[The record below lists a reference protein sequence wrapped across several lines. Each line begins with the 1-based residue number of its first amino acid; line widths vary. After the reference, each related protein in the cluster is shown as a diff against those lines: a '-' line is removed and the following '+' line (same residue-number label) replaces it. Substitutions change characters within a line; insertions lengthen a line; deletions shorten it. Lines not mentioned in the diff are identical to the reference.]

1 MAEKPFATVSEVL
14 ATSFTGPATRALV
27 EQYGTPSIPE
37 YKEKL
42 TSRILELEHDI
53 RILKTC
59 QNSTPSVNRL
69 PPEVLSNIFLFLFWT
84 MEREY
89 REDHKVL
96 WIRSTHVCRHWRAVA
111 LGCAALWTN
120 FAFDM
125 HGELMRTI
133 LPRSKNLPLSVTLK
147 CDGATDVEALE
158 AVLSQTTRLRCVELS
173 PRIHPKPTQSA
184 TWFLI
189 PESNKRYGPVS
200 LTAALE
206 SMGPSA
212 PLLTTLSVS
221 YTKFKEDEYLPEG
234 FLEVGAPAL
243 KHLKLDNFDLHW
255 SGIPFSSTLETL
267 HLGGAL
273 TVCPE
278 FPAMLETLR
287 GLPRLER
294 LTLRTILP
302 DLNHLILDSFPG
314 MRPVA
319 FKKLE
324 YLSLKDSGPAIGNFL
339 LGIRVPKTT
348 FIDIQFTGAEEW
360 AQPDDS
366 CVKRIKELWVDDPLD
381 WTKDDIYS
389 LQVSRQDERNHFE
402 FKFGGVPETLDWRYQ
417 LDPDEGHPHLTVSF
431 ARFPYGSPNLA
442 FLTHVQTYFD
452 FTALT
457 TLYFI
462 GDSKLTHY
470 PLFENTFARLPNIEV
485 ISFAGCDMWGFWH
498 IMDNDPACNVVAEPS
513 APSPGAVPPAAVV
526 PCFPALEVIE
536 MSRKTFNKKQIDD
549 IIRVLNKRPSGHR
562 LGTLQI
568 YDCINLDET
577 DVARIM
583 EGVPG
588 IWINWDDVV
597 TKKEVNMFDEL
608 SNRNGADLD
617 F

>member
-42 TSRILELEHDI
+42 AARILELEHDI

-69 PPEVLSNIFLFLFWT
+69 PPEVLSNIFIFLFWT

-89 REDHKVL
+89 REDHKVF

-184 TWFLI
+184 TWFHI
-189 PESNKRYGPVS
+189 PRSNKRYGPVS

-221 YTKFKEDEYLPEG
+221 YTNFKVDESLPEG

-243 KHLKLDNFDLHW
+243 KYLKLDNFDLHW
-255 SGIPFSSTLETL
+255 SRIPFSSTLETL
-267 HLGGAL
+267 HLGGAF
-273 TVCPE
+273 TACPE

-294 LTLRTILP
+294 LTLRAMLP
-302 DLNHLILDSFPG
+302 DLEFDSLPG
-314 MRPVA
+314 VRPVT

-324 YLSLKDSGPAIGNFL
+324 YLSLEDSGPAVGNFL
-339 LGIRVPKTT
+339 GGIRVPKTI
-348 FIDIQFTGAEEW
+348 FIDIQFIGVEEW

-389 LQVSRQDERNHFE
+389 LQVSLRDDRNHLE
-402 FKFGGVPETLDWRYQ
+402 FRFGGVPETLDWRYQ
-417 LDPDEGHPHLTVSF
+417 LDPDEVHPHLTVSF
-431 ARFPYGSPNLA
+431 PRYSHGSPNLT
-442 FLTHVQTYFD
+442 FLTHAQTYFD
-452 FTALT
+452 FTMLT
-457 TLYFI
+457 TLHFI
-462 GDSKLTHY
+462 EDSRLAY
-470 PLFENTFARLPNIEV
+470 NPLFENTFARLPNIQV
-485 ISFAGCDMWGFWH
+485 ISFVGCDMSGFWH
-498 IMDNDPACNVVAEPS
+498 IMDNDAACNAGAEPS
-513 APSPGAVPPAAVV
+513 EPSPGAMPPAAVV
-526 PCFPALEVIE
+526 PFFPALQVIE
-536 MSRKTFNKKQIDD
+536 MSRETFNKKRIDD

-583 EGVPG
+583 EGIPG

-608 SNRNGADLD
+608 YRNRAAFG